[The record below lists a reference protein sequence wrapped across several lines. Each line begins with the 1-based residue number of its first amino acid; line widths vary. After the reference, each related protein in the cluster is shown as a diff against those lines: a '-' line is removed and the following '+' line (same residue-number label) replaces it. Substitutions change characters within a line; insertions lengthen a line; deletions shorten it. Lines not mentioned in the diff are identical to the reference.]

1 MDSHS
6 QFTTL
11 QFTTT
16 HLIELYE
23 FWFLPDTQKFC
34 FNTTPEFDKLITEKY
49 QSLMDHYTYDKIP
62 KHELNNITE
71 DYRKAISLII
81 LHDQIPRHIYRTY
94 PGKINYYLELIIDFA
109 EKTYTRFR
117 YDLKSSHFCFVLL
130 PLRHLNNFAKIM
142 YIISETKIMIKNNPF
157 EQEYKRFLKATLE
170 RYIKLNDDND
180 NIILQNMIEPMPQY
194 IQDDTQICEQNFR
207 KYHTVN
213 FSEINLSSLPDWIKN
228 MYDIVKQNT
237 HIKKGII
244 SLSGG
249 VDSMILSYIL
259 KHIGIDIS
267 AIHINYNN
275 RPECEEECN
284 ILRQWCSF
292 IGIKLYIRKIT
303 EIQRP
308 EMMELNMRDLYESY
322 TRDIR
327 FNTYVNAERNKLT
340 IDKLTIDKSTIDKS
354 TIDKSTIDKS
364 TIDKSTID
372 KSTIDKSTIDKSTID
387 KSTIDKSTIDKSTI
401 QEDVIVFL
409 GHNNDDQFENIFTN
423 IVSQSHFDNLRGME
437 TLTLIKFKTS
447 IINFVRPMLN
457 IPKSDI
463 YKFSSYFSIPHFK
476 DSTPKWSQRG
486 KIRDTIRPNIEQ
498 WDDRAIQSF
507 FNMSDKLSDL
517 IRIAKFS
524 AKNMR
529 DKIKI
534 DGTLEIDLVDIY
546 PKTMFEML
554 FEHMKIKIS
563 QKALTSFYEKL
574 MFIKQ
579 NKEKYKINSIEKYR
593 LNKETVIMWKNLS
606 DNKIVIYFS

>member
-1 MDSHS
+1 MDYHS
-6 QFTTL
+6 QFATT
-11 QFTTT
+11 Q
-16 HLIELYE
+16 LIELFE
-23 FWFLPDTQKFC
+23 FWFQPDTQKFC
-34 FNTTPEFDKLITEKY
+34 FNSTPEFDKLITEKY
-49 QSLMDHYTYDKIP
+49 QSLLDHYTLDKIP
-62 KHELNNITE
+62 KHELINITE
-71 DYRKAISLII
+71 DYRKAIALII
-81 LHDQIPRHIYRTY
+81 LHDQIPRHIYRTH
-94 PGKINYYLELIIDFA
+94 PDKFNYYLTLIIDFA

-117 YDLKSSHFCFVLL
+117 YDLKPTHFCFVFL

-142 YIISETKIMIKNNPF
+142 YVISETKIMIKNNPL

-170 RYIKLNDDND
+170 RYIKLNDDID
-180 NIILQNMIEPMPQY
+180 NIILQDMIIPAPQY
-194 IQDDTQICEQNFR
+194 IQDVTQICEQNFR
-207 KYHTVN
+207 KYHIVPLE
-213 FSEINLSSLPDWIKN
+213 EINLSSLPDWIKN
-228 MYDIVKQNT
+228 MYDIVRQNT

-292 IGIKLYIRKIT
+292 LDIKLYIRKIM

-327 FNTYVNAERNKLT
+327 FNTYVSAEKNKL
-340 IDKLTIDKSTIDKS
+340 
-354 TIDKSTIDKS
+354 
-364 TIDKSTID
+364 
-372 KSTIDKSTIDKSTID
+372 
-387 KSTIDKSTIDKSTI
+387 TIDKSTI
-401 QEDVIVFL
+401 QEDVFVFL

-423 IVSQSHFDNLRGME
+423 IVSQSHFENLRGME
-437 TLTLIKFKTS
+437 TITLIKFKTS

-498 WDDRAIQSF
+498 WDDRAIESF

-517 IRIAKFS
+517 IKIARFS
-524 AKNMR
+524 AQNMHE
-529 DKIKI
+529 KIKTN
-534 DGTLEIDLVDIY
+534 GFLEIDLVDIY